1 MWDFAQKYSGNLMF
15 NLGIITLIISIIVSA
30 ISIYIN
36 QYEMISIILTSVQ
49 VVMLILVIPFTEHK
63 LKKME
68 ETEK

>member
-1 MWDFAQKYSGNLMF
+1 MWDFAQKYSGNLML
-15 NLGIITLIISIIVSA
+15 NLGIIILIISIIVSA

-36 QYEMISIILTSVQ
+36 QYETISIILTSVQ

>member
-1 MWDFAQKYSGNLMF
+1 MWDFAQKYSGNLML

-68 ETEK
+68 EAEK